1 LLEALPHVKE
11 GSTER
16 TFTTLH
22 TFDQKGLYHTM
33 YGIGYGKR
41 KNPMVSVIDQAA
53 KWLHENNLG
62 K

>member
-1 LLEALPHVKE
+1 
-11 GSTER
+11 
-16 TFTTLH
+16 
-22 TFDQKGLYHTM
+22 M